1 MRRLAGA
8 RYASGIHPFERGA
21 AVPYAIITV
30 DKPNSVELRMELRP
44 THLEFLTANEDAEGN
59 PTGSLLIVEA
69 DSLDDAQRFAAEDPY
84 AVAGL
89 FAETQVVEW
98 NKAFFNFESFL

>member
-1 MRRLAGA
+1 M
-8 RYASGIHPFERGA
+8 
-21 AVPYAIITV
+21 PYAIITV

-44 THLEFLTANEDAEGN
+44 THLEFLTANVDRLLAAGAKKDAEGN